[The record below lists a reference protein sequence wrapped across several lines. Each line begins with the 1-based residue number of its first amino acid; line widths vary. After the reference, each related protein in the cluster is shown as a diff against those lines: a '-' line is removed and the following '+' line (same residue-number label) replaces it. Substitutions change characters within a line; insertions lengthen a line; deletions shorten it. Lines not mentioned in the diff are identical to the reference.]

1 MSQEDIIEFL
11 EKEYHKNSERKFS
24 REEIKQGIRKTIG
37 DSPLNH
43 SLRVLSY
50 YGEIEREIKGD
61 TRFNKTYRYRYI
73 PSGSFKI
80 VVLKK

>member
-1 MSQEDIIEFL
+1 MGQREVIDFL
-11 EKEYHKNSERKFS
+11 SKEYRKNSERKFS
-24 REEIKQGIRKTIG
+24 KEEIKQGIGKAIG

-50 YGEIEREIKGD
+50 YREIEREIKGD
-61 TRFNKTYRYRYI
+61 TKFNKTYRYRYI
-73 PSGSFKI
+73 PNGPFKI